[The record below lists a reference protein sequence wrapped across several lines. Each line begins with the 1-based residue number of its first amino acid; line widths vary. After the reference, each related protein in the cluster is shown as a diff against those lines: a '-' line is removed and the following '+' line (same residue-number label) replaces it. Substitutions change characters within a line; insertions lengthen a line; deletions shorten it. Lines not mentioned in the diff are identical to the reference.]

1 MCSEK
6 GREEGKRVVDE
17 EGVPISKGGEGGGG
31 KEGAGD
37 LILSWRGKSFLLFLF
52 YFGCEE
58 GKGEGRRGRLGER
71 GEGGEVVVF
80 EIGVR
85 RKGE

>member
-1 MCSEK
+1 MRRVERK
-6 GREEGKRVVDE
+6 GKGSLTKR
-17 EGVPISKGGEGGGG
+17 GFRYQRGGGG

-80 EIGVR
+80 EIGGR